1 MSQSPAPAKRGS
13 MLVPLIVACGLFM
26 ENLDGTVI
34 STALPQIARDLDVSP
49 IRVSL
54 AITSYLLSLA
64 IFIPVS
70 GWLADRFGARTVF
83 RAAIIVFTLGSIFCG
98 ISTSLAEL
106 TAARFVQGVGG
117 AMMVPVG
124 RLVMVRSVEKS
135 ELVRAMAYL
144 TAPALLGPVLGPPV
158 GGFLVT
164 YASWR
169 WIFFLNVPI
178 GLIGIV
184 LVSLY
189 IKNHKEPDSPPLDR
203 GGFVLSALALSGIMI
218 GCETLG
224 REGIPLPVAASLL
237 AAGTV
242 IGVLYIWH
250 ANVREFPILDLRL
263 FRVPTFA
270 IAVGGGMLFRIGVGA
285 LPFLLPLML
294 QVGFGMTAFASGLLT
309 FTAAVGAMSMKL
321 TARPIL
327 GWLGFRRVLTLNA
340 VLCGAFFV
348 SYGFF
353 EPTTPAW
360 LIVALLLSGGFFRSL
375 QFTSIN
381 ALTFADLESHRMSR
395 ATSLSSTVQQ
405 VSLSMGVAVGAGLLH
420 ATLAWRGQGESV
432 PGAQDF
438 LPAFVGIGLL
448 MAASAVSFARLK
460 PDAGAE
466 VAGRLAPP
474 ARAVRNPAKD

>member
-1 MSQSPAPAKRGS
+1 

-26 ENLDGTVI
+26 ENLDGTVLA
-34 STALPQIARDLDVSP
+34 TALPQIARELDVSP
-49 IRVSL
+49 IRLSL

-83 RAAIIVFTLGSIFCG
+83 RSAVFVFTAASVLCG
-98 ISTSLAEL
+98 ISNSLAEL
-106 TAARFVQGVGG
+106 TAARFLQGVGG

-124 RLVMVRSVEKS
+124 RLVVVRSVDKV

-144 TAPALLGPVLGPPV
+144 SIPALLGPVLGPPV
-158 GGFLVT
+158 GGFIVT

-178 GLIGIV
+178 GLVGIV

-189 IKNHKEPDSPPLDR
+189 LENHKEADTPPLDR
-203 GGFVLSALALSGIMI
+203 AGFLLSALALVGIMV

-224 REGIPLPVAASLL
+224 REGVPMPLAVALL
-237 AAGTV
+237 AGGAALAG
-242 IGVLYIWH
+242 LYFWH
-250 ANVREFPILDLRL
+250 AGVREFPILDLRL
-263 FRVPTFA
+263 FRVPSFA
-270 IAVGGGMLFRIGVGA
+270 IAVGGGMPFRIGVGA
-285 LPFLLPLML
+285 LPFLLPLLL

-309 FTAAVGAMSMKL
+309 FTAAVGALSMKL

-327 GWLGFRRVLTLNA
+327 GLLGFRRVLTANA

-348 SYGFF
+348 CYGMFQA
-353 EPTTPAW
+353 TTPAW
-360 LIVALLLSGGFFRSL
+360 LIVVLLLAGGFFRSL
-375 QFTSIN
+375 QFTAIN
-381 ALTFADLESHRMSR
+381 ALTFADLESQRMSR
-395 ATSLSSTVQQ
+395 ATSLSATVQQ

-420 ATLAWRGQGESV
+420 ASV
-432 PGAQDF
+432 ALRDGGDGTPVAGDF
-438 LPAFVGIGLL
+438 WPAFAGIGVIT
-448 MAASAVSFARLK
+448 AASALIFARLA

-466 VAGRLAPP
+466 VAGRIAPP
-474 ARAVRNPAKD
+474 PDARKPGPD

>member
-1 MSQSPAPAKRGS
+1 
-13 MLVPLIVACGLFM
+13 MLVPLIVACALFM

-34 STALPQIARDLDVSP
+34 STALPQIARSLDVSP
-49 IRVSL
+49 IRLSL

-70 GWLADRFGARTVF
+70 GWLADRFGARTIF
-83 RAAIIVFTLGSIFCG
+83 RSAIVVFTLGSILCG
-98 ISTSLAEL
+98 VSTSLVEL
-106 TAARFVQGVGG
+106 TASRFLQGVGG

-124 RLVMVRSVEKS
+124 RLVMVRSVNKA

-184 LVSLY
+184 LVS
-189 IKNHKEPDSPPLDR
+189 IFIENRKEPDTPPLDR
-203 GGFVLSALALSGIMI
+203 VGFALSGLALAGIMI
-218 GCETLG
+218 GCETIG
-224 REGIPLPVAASLL
+224 REGVPLPIAAGLL
-237 AAGTV
+237 ATGF
-242 IGVLYIWH
+242 VLGAFYLWH
-250 ANVREFPILDLRL
+250 ASVREFPILDLRL

-270 IAVGGGMLFRIGVGA
+270 IAVGGGMPFRIGVGA

-309 FTAAVGAMSMKL
+309 FTAAMGAMFMKL

-327 GWLGFRRVLTLNA
+327 HRLGFRPVLAANA

-348 SYGFF
+348 SYGMFQA
-353 EPTTPAW
+353 TTPAAV
-360 LIVALLLSGGFFRSL
+360 IVALLLAGGFFRSL
-375 QFTSIN
+375 QFTAIN
-381 ALTFADLESHRMSR
+381 ALTFADLDSSRMSR

-405 VSLSMGVAVGAGLLH
+405 VSLSIGVAVGAGLLH
-420 ATLAWRGQGESV
+420 ATLAWRAG
-432 PGAQDF
+432 GAETGLVAADF
-438 LPAFVGIGLL
+438 WPAFVGIGALT
-448 MAASAVSFARLK
+448 AASAFAFACLK

-466 VAGRLAPP
+466 VAGRLP
-474 ARAVRNPAKD
+474 AAKTTVPAAAAKQPAAGE

>member
-1 MSQSPAPAKRGS
+1 

-26 ENLDGTVI
+26 ENLDGTVLA
-34 STALPQIARDLDVSP
+34 TALPQIARELDVSP
-49 IRVSL
+49 IRLSL

-70 GWLADRFGARTVF
+70 GWLADRFGSRTVF
-83 RAAIIVFTLGSIFCG
+83 CAAIIVFTLGSIPCG
-98 ISTSLAEL
+98 LSNSLVEL
-106 TAARFVQGVGG
+106 TAFRFLQGIGG

-124 RLVMVRSVEKS
+124 RLVMVRSVDKA

-178 GLIGIV
+178 GLVGIV

-189 IKNHKEPDSPPLDR
+189 IKNHKEPDTPPLDR
-203 GGFVLSALALSGIMI
+203 AGFALSALALAGIMT

-224 REGIPLPVAASLL
+224 REGVPMPAAAAML
-237 AAGTV
+237 AAGLAL
-242 IGVLYIWH
+242 GAAYFWH
-250 ANVREFPILDLRL
+250 AGVREFPILDLRL
-263 FRVPTFA
+263 FGLPTFA

-327 GWLGFRRVLTLNA
+327 RWIGFRRVLTLNA

-348 SYGFF
+348 SYGMFQA
-353 EPTTPAW
+353 TTPAW
-360 LIVALLLSGGFFRSL
+360 VIVVLLLAGGFFRSL

-381 ALTFADLESHRMSR
+381 ALTFADVEPQRMSR

-405 VSLSMGVAVGAGLLH
+405 VSLSMGVAVGAGLLR
-420 ATLAWRGQGESV
+420 ATLAWRGHGEGV
-432 PGAQDF
+432 LGAADF
-438 LPAFVGIGLL
+438 LPAFAGVGLL
-448 MAASAVSFARLK
+448 MAASALVFARLEA
-460 PDAGAE
+460 DAGAV
-466 VAGRLAPP
+466 VAGRIGPP
-474 ARAVRNPAKD
+474 AERSLPRKPESD